1 MESLKNFFTSLA
13 DHPEYFQEINNFSI
27 VLRTILSVSIGGLI
41 GLERGKKNRPA
52 GFRTYMLV
60 CFGATVVMMTNQ
72 YIFQT
77 YHTSDPARLGAQV
90 ISGIGFLGAG
100 SIMVTG
106 HNQIKGITTAAGLW
120 ASACIGLAIGIGFYT
135 GAIVGGFIIYVIM
148 AVMGRIDTQIRENS
162 RLIVVY
168 LEFSK
173 KQPLS
178 EFLSFAHEHQLDV
191 SDIQMTKNKF
201 LKDNALCATM
211 VIKTLAN
218 HTRTEI
224 LDIIKNAEGVQFFEE
239 I

>member
-1 MESLKNFFTSLA
+1 MFAALNDFWAHYGRWFM
-13 DHPEYFQEINNFSI
+13 EINLFSI
-27 VLRTILSVSIGGLI
+27 AFRMVLSVIIGGLI

-60 CFGATVVMMTNQ
+60 CFGAAVVMMTNQ
-72 YIFQT
+72 YVFQK
-77 YHTSDPARLGAQV
+77 YAVSDPTRLGAQV

-120 ASACIGLAIGIGFYT
+120 AAACIGLAIGIGFYAA
-135 GAIVGGFIIYVIM
+135 AILGGIAIYVIM
-148 AVMGRIDTQIRENS
+148 SLMGRIDTQIREKS
-162 RLIVVY
+162 KIVVVY

-173 KQPLS
+173 KHPFS
-178 EFLSFAHEHQLDV
+178 EFLSYAHENHLDV

-201 LKDNALCATM
+201 LKDNSLCATM
-211 VIKTLAN
+211 VVQTLAG
-218 HTRTEI
+218 HSRTEI
-224 LDIIKNAEGVQFFEE
+224 LSLIKGAEGVQFLEE